1 MKSKIGTIIAV
12 ILLLLIASAVCSC
25 KSTQY
30 VPTKEVRIDTIR
42 IVSHDTIKITQHSV
56 PVSVP
61 LPTVY
66 LSNVTKDTVSVLNSG
81 LYKSVASIKDGLLHH
96 SLFTLPDAK
105 LETKVNA
112 NDTTKIHHN
121 SLNINRVDSIRVP
134 YPVTKTIEVY
144 SMYWY
149 QKIFMWVG
157 IVCFSICL
165 IWLVFK
171 LYSSGALSF
180 IKLQVFKLLR

>member
-1 MKSKIGTIIAV
+1 MDKKVKYIIAV

-66 LSNVTKDTVSVLNSG
+66 LSNVTKDTVSILNSC

-96 SLFTLPDAK
+96 SLYTLPNA
-105 LETKVNA
+105 KVNTNVQA
-112 NDTTKIHHN
+112 NDTLKTHNIKTDNIKI
-121 SLNINRVDSIRVP
+121 DSIPKP
-134 YPVTKTIEVY
+134 YPVNKYIPKPLSWWEQTIMNLGY
-144 SMYWY
+144 
-149 QKIFMWVG
+149 
-157 IVCFSICL
+157 
-165 IWLVFK
+165 
-171 LYSSGALSF
+171 GALIIIVLIVAYF
-180 IKLQVFKLLR
+180 GIKLWDKFNVTSIIKKII

>member
-1 MKSKIGTIIAV
+1 MDKKVKYIIAV

-30 VPTKEVRIDTIR
+30 VPQKEVRIDTIR

-81 LYKSVASIKDGLLHH
+81 LYKSVASVKDGLLHH

-105 LETKVNA
+105 VDAKVNA
-112 NDTTKIHHN
+112 TDSTTIHHDA
-121 SLNINRVDSIRVP
+121 LNINRVDSIKIP
-134 YPVTKTIEVY
+134 YPVVKDKIVY
-144 SMYWY
+144 DMHWWQEIPYY
-149 QKIFMWVG
+149 IGWVA
-157 IVCFSICL
+157 IIIICIYIIML
-165 IWLVFK
+165 LVK
-171 LYSSGALSF
+171 KNILHL
-180 IKLQVFKLLR
+180 

>member
-1 MKSKIGTIIAV
+1 MGGSAMEKKVKYIIAI

-66 LSNVTKDTVSVLNSG
+66 LSNTTKDTVSTLTDG

-96 SLFTLPDAK
+96 SLYTLPKAK
-105 LETKVNA
+105 LDTNIQA
-112 NDTTKIHHN
+112 NDTLKTHNIKTDNIKI
-121 SLNINRVDSIRVP
+121 DSIPKP
-134 YPVTKTIEVY
+134 YPVVKEKIVY
-144 SMYWY
+144 ELHWW
-149 QKIFMWVG
+149 QKIPYYIG
-157 IVCFSICL
+157 IVAIIAILLYVIMWAIKKGL
-165 IWLVFK
+165 IHL
-171 LYSSGALSF
+171 
-180 IKLQVFKLLR
+180 